1 MVARTRRSRGSLFL
15 LGYGTARPPPDFEC
29 GSGAVSFNRVNTV
42 KDSGSVRRATT
53 AAAAAV
59 AVFSLACLVVVLVLY
74 GQGIT
79 PWPPLLAVGLYGLPA
94 AFLLI
99 LVLVGL
105 SWAERRR
112 S

>member
-1 MVARTRRSRGSLFL
+1 MAG
-15 LGYGTARPPPDFEC
+15 G
-29 GSGAVSFNRVNTV
+29 GAVSFNRVNTV
-42 KDSGSVRRATT
+42 KDSGSARRAAT
-53 AAAAAV
+53 AAAAAL
-59 AVFSLACLVVVLVLY
+59 AVLSLACIVVVLVLY
-74 GQGIT
+74 AQGIA

-99 LVLVGL
+99 LVLVGM